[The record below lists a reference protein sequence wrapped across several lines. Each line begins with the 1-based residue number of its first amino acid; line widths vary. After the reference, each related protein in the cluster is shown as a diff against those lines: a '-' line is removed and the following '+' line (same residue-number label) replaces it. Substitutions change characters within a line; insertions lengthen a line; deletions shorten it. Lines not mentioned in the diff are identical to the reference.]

1 MFFSPTWRDPSG
13 SRPLLQYIGPQPRQH
28 TPWGGPPPPTV
39 SVPKGVVPAYHQ
51 AEIDN
56 LRVTSFLPFDP
67 TQTIGWHL
75 EAEIIIDKRYSKVHD
90 VLVNFCQIPN
100 DSESLRLRACAA
112 LGTKHRWDT
121 LPSMSSFC
129 LEGVLDLVPKQ
140 GLKASGIRLGTLSQ
154 IGIRLLAISSQELG
168 LKARQKMDY
177 GFGVFGT
184 IHIVVSGS
192 TVPLQLEFDV
202 TEMGDLVQIKADL
215 RGALWQNVFGSSL
228 TLSNVLFS
236 TMFDAR
242 AVARS
247 YQFDLSAVLEWESTI
262 IELSGHY
269 GAGGDYSLTQLLK
282 SLPPHTSSKSIPT

>member
-1 MFFSPTWRDPSG
+1 MFCDVLLSLHRGNIRHGAVLRRQLFLCRRVSSLPVLIIKLKPTIYVSHRSYHCW
-13 SRPLLQYIGPQPRQH
+13 
-28 TPWGGPPPPTV
+28 PTHHADFELNKV
-39 SVPKGVVPAYHQ
+39 LVIFQNAQ
-51 AEIDN
+51 
-56 LRVTSFLPFDP
+56 FDP
-67 TQTIGWHL
+67 TWTIGWHL

-100 DSESLRLRACAA
+100 DSESLRLRARAA

-140 GLKASGIRLGTLSQ
+140 GPKASGIRLSTLSQ
-154 IGIRLLAISSQELG
+154 ISIHLLAISSQELG

-177 GFGVFGT
+177 RFGVFGT
-184 IHIVVSGS
+184 IHIAVSS
-192 TVPLQLEFDV
+192 SSVPMAER
-202 TEMGDLVQIKADL
+202 I
-215 RGALWQNVFGSSL
+215 W
-228 TLSNVLFS
+228 LSNVLFS

-247 YQFDLSAVLEWESTI
+247 YQFDLSVVLEWESTI

-269 GAGGDYSLTQLLK
+269 RAGGDYSLTAIVEK
-282 SLPPHTSSKSIPT
+282 HTSSKSIPT